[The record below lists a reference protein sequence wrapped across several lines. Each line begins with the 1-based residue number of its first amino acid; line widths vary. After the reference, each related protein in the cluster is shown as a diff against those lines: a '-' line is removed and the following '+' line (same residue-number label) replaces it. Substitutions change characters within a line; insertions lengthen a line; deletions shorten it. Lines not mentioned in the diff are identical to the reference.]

1 MALTPLGYWNALT
14 NDPQLVDG
22 TGTIGDFYII
32 GTGSPNR
39 DLGSGLRPFTANMGV
54 MYSQAG
60 QWLPM
65 PVLLTLDIND
75 FLGGTPGSGTVTSVA
90 MSTPSLLTVVGSPS
104 TTAGTLSLT
113 WAGLT
118 AGDVLYASATN
129 TLATLGIGSNGQV
142 LTIAGGIPSWAT
154 PSGGTGTVTNIAT
167 TGPITG
173 GPITTTGTIGI
184 TQSSS
189 GSSGYLSAADWITF
203 NSKQAI
209 INGTGFVKAIGTTI
223 SYDNSTYYLASNPSS
238 YIPLTSLSGTSPIQ
252 YNNLTGVFSILQSS
266 SGSNG
271 YLSSNDW
278 STFNN
283 KLTNPMSVAGDMVY
297 ETSGVTAARLPVG
310 IANQILTVV
319 SGLPKWTTAP
329 FLTSPMTTTGDIIY
343 QSSGNTATRLAVGGT
358 GQVLTVSGG
367 NPTWAP
373 ITSPPGL
380 IESISFNDIGS
391 SIGNNTYTLDL
402 YAEYGYTINELKIIA
417 GSGSC
422 TAAIQIEGVSVTG
435 ISAVSVTTT
444 IATGTATAANIVAAG
459 VKVTL
464 VLSST
469 SSLNNLQGTLKI
481 TRN

>member
-1 MALTPLGYWNALT
+1 MITVLTTW
-14 NDPQLVDG
+14 
-22 TGTIGDFYII
+22 
-32 GTGSPNR
+32 
-39 DLGSGLRPFTANMGV
+39 
-54 MYSQAG
+54 
-60 QWLPM
+60 
-65 PVLLTLDIND
+65 LLTL
-75 FLGGTPGSGTVTSVA
+75 L
-90 MSTPSLLTVVGSPS
+90 
-104 TTAGTLSLT
+104 
-113 WAGLT
+113 
-118 AGDVLYASATN
+118 
-129 TLATLGIGSNGQV
+129 
-142 LTIAGGIPSWAT
+142 
-154 PSGGTGTVTNIAT
+154 
-167 TGPITG
+167 PI
-173 GPITTTGTIGI
+173 
-184 TQSSS
+184 
-189 GSSGYLSAADWITF
+189 Y
-203 NSKQAI
+203 
-209 INGTGFVKAIGTTI
+209 
-223 SYDNSTYYLASNPSS
+223 
-238 YIPLTSLSGTSPIQ
+238 

-422 TAAIQIEGVSVTG
+422 TAAIQIAGVSVTG